1 MVSYDEIIIPW
12 DAIKLAIP
20 DAVDIFSS
28 PNDEFIIVITSSHM
42 IIYSIVDGAII
53 NNPVAKVKIPYGSS
67 VIMSEWASGR
77 FVSLWENVVI
87 KNGGVELEY

>member
-1 MVSYDEIIIPW
+1 
-12 DAIKLAIP
+12 
-20 DAVDIFSS
+20 
-28 PNDEFIIVITSSHM
+28 M